1 MSRPRERPDPAIL
14 SSMPRTNRWS
24 SKCIPL
30 SHHSKRDPT
39 LPSLCTKDMYKDM
52 QHFMSSCTAA
62 TQETQQEARCV
73 SDGSQP
79 ITSSDAACHMP
90 LCTPTPL
97 GSISVSSPQSQA
109 CPAQPHSPR
118 PRAAACSSPDAP
130 AGSRVGQREPHPSAL
145 LQLLLPRQRAA
156 GDLVERA
163 LARLGVLEF
172 RTGVGREPGEDLL
185 DLLQKLRHPLAPR
198 RPARTAHSHASA
210 RRGASRR
217 QRRRGGAGLGGAGR
231 GGTCLR
237 AAYAARRAPSG
248 RSSRGSCAPRPG
260 AASTPPQRR
269 VSEAGRR
276 GARGAAGAVP

>member
-1 MSRPRERPDPAIL
+1 M
-14 SSMPRTNRWS
+14 
-24 SKCIPL
+24 
-30 SHHSKRDPT
+30 
-39 LPSLCTKDMYKDM
+39 
-52 QHFMSSCTAA
+52 
-62 TQETQQEARCV
+62 

-90 LCTPTPL
+90 LCTPTPPRPFPPSRALFAPLPSTRTLYSTL

-130 AGSRVGQREPHPSAL
+130 AGSRAGQREPHPPAP
-145 LQLLLPRQRAA
+145 LQLLLQRQRAA

-163 LARLGVLEF
+163 LARLGVVEF

-198 RPARTAHSHASA
+198 RPARTAHSRASA
-210 RRGASRR
+210 
-217 QRRRGGAGLGGAGR
+217 QRGGAGRRRRRGGAGR

-260 AASTPPQRR
+260 AASTPPPRR

>member
-1 MSRPRERPDPAIL
+1 
-14 SSMPRTNRWS
+14 
-24 SKCIPL
+24 
-30 SHHSKRDPT
+30 
-39 LPSLCTKDMYKDM
+39 M
-52 QHFMSSCTAA
+52 QHFMTSCTAA

-90 LCTPTPL
+90 LCTPTPPRPFPPSRALFAPLPSTRTLYSTL

-130 AGSRVGQREPHPSAL
+130 AGSRAGQREPHPPAP
-145 LQLLLPRQRAA
+145 LQLLLQRQRAA

-163 LARLGVLEF
+163 LARLGVVEF

-198 RPARTAHSHASA
+198 RPARTAHSRASA
-210 RRGASRR
+210 
-217 QRRRGGAGLGGAGR
+217 QRGGAGRRRRRGGAGR

-260 AASTPPQRR
+260 AASTPPPRR